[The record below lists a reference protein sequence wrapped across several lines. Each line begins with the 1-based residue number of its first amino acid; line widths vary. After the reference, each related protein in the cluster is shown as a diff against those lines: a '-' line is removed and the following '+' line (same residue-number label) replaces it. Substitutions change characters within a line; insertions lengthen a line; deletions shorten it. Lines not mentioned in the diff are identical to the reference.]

1 MWVDGEGVGILSLGQ
16 GQSALHAWPTHA
28 RDWRGGQLSRFFP
41 SFMALFVSPP
51 DSESQGRLTVSAL
64 LKLRV
69 TAVLA

>member
-1 MWVDGEGVGILSLGQ
+1 MGRGVGILSLGQ

-28 RDWRGGQLSRFFP
+28 RDWRGGQLSRA
-41 SFMALFVSPP
+41 SSPLLWLCLSLRLT
-51 DSESQGRLTVSAL
+51 DESQGRLTVSAL

>member
-1 MWVDGEGVGILSLGQ
+1 MGRGVGIFPLGQ

-28 RDWRGGQLSRFFP
+28 PDWRGGQLSRG
-41 SFMALFVSPP
+41 SSPLLWLCLSLRLT
-51 DSESQGRLTVSAL
+51 DESRGRLTVSAL